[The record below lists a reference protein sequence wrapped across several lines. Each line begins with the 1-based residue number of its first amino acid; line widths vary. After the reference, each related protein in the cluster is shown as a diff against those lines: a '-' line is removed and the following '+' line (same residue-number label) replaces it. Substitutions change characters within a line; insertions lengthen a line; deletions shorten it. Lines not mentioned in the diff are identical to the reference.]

1 MEFIMTKIKYLLG
14 CAVAT
19 LSIFACQSE
28 PSEPSELLYY
38 GFTHIDPVTETVT
51 PNSWVVIQ
59 GELILEMGSGKRPQ
73 GHDKQSVDMTGRYAL
88 PGFIDAHAHI
98 TAGPH
103 KVALHDGAPML
114 TMESKDD
121 ITQFNAR
128 TALAFGI
135 TTARNPGASTAANY
149 EYDQNIKNGNWI
161 GPEVFHAGSILQP
174 LPFGG
179 SAFAHPKTP
188 EEWDAEARHQADMG
202 MKYFKLYVS
211 LTEDE
216 IAQGIKAAHKAGLKA
231 IAHLDNV
238 SWEKAAE
245 LGIDGLEHALPT
257 SPELLE
263 PDAKAAYLAEAG
275 QNSTFMYRWFEQVDF
290 SSPNFQK
297 LVTGLVENQVEL
309 NFNFGVNYITYNGDK
324 ISELHKDW
332 NVYFHPETLAAV
344 ESLRAMSMAGWTP
357 EDYMRARAAFP
368 KVLEFGKVLYD
379 AGLPIMI
386 GTDGPG
392 GTPYYALEM
401 GFHVQAGI
409 PAWEV
414 LRMATSSTAKI
425 LEISDRT
432 GQIQA
437 GFEAD
442 IVFLNANP
450 LDDMENIAMVDTT
463 LSNGK
468 AYSFSDL
475 AEVVD

>member
-1 MEFIMTKIKYLLG
+1 MTKIKYLLG
-14 CAVAT
+14 SGLAA
-19 LSIFACQSE
+19 LSLMACQSE
-28 PSEPSELLYY
+28 PSQKPGSLYY
-38 GFTHIDPVTETVT
+38 GFTHIDPAAETVT
-51 PNSWVVIQ
+51 PNSWVVIE
-59 GELILEMGSGKRPQ
+59 GELISEVGSGKRPGGQ
-73 GHDKQSVDMTGRYAL
+73 YEKSVDMTGRYAL

-103 KVALHDGAPML
+103 KVALQDGAPML
-114 TMESKDD
+114 TMESRDD

-149 EYDQNIKNGNWI
+149 EYDQNIKSGNWI

-179 SAFAHPKTP
+179 SAFVHPKTP
-188 EEWDAEARHQADMG
+188 EEWDAEAKHQADMG

-211 LTEDE
+211 LTEAE
-216 IAQGIKAAHKAGLKA
+216 VAQGIAAAHKAGLKA

-257 SPELLE
+257 SPDLLE
-263 PDAKAAYLAEAG
+263 AEAREIYLAESG
-275 QNSTFMYRWFEQVDF
+275 QDSTFMYRWFEQVDYN
-290 SSPNFQK
+290 SPNFQN
-297 LVTGLVENQVEL
+297 LVTSLVENQVEL
-309 NFNFGVNYITYNGDK
+309 NFNFGVNYITHNGDK

-332 NVYFHPETLAAV
+332 NIYFHPETLAAV
-344 ESLRAMSMAGWTP
+344 ETLRAMSMAGWTP
-357 EDYMRARAAFP
+357 EDYTRARAVFP
-368 KVLEFGKVLYD
+368 KVLEFGKVLHD

-401 GFHVQAGI
+401 DFHVQAGI
-409 PAWEV
+409 PKWEV
-414 LRMATSSTAKI
+414 LRMAGPSTADI
-425 LEISDRT
+425 LEISKRT
-432 GQIQA
+432 GQIKP
-437 GFEAD
+437 GLEAD
-442 IVFLNANP
+442 MVFLKANP
-450 LDDMENIAMVDTT
+450 LDDMRNIALVDTT

-468 AYSFSDL
+468 AYAFSDWG
-475 AEVVD
+475 AEIQNVR

>member
-1 MEFIMTKIKYLLG
+1 MTKIKYLLG
-14 CAVAT
+14 CGVAA
-19 LSIFACQSE
+19 LSLMACQSE
-28 PSEPSELLYY
+28 PSGMLYY
-38 GFTHIDPVTETVT
+38 GFTHIDPVAETVT
-51 PNSWVVIQ
+51 PKSWV
-59 GELILEMGSGKRPQ
+59 LIDGDLISDMGSGKLPN
-73 GHDKQSVDMTGRYAL
+73 GKYEQSIDMTGRYAL
-88 PGFIDAHAHI
+88 PGFIDTHAHI

-103 KVALHDGAPML
+103 KVELQDSAPML
-114 TMESKDD
+114 TMESQDD

-128 TALAFGI
+128 AALAFGI

-149 EYDQNIKNGNWI
+149 EYDQNIKNGIWI

-188 EEWDAEARHQADMG
+188 ETWEAEARHQAEMG

-216 IAQGIKAAHKAGLKA
+216 IEQGINAAHKAGLKA
-231 IAHLDNV
+231 IAHLDTV
-238 SWEKAAE
+238 SWEKAAQ

-257 SPELLE
+257 SPDLLE
-263 PDAKAAYLAEAG
+263 PEARAAYLAEGG
-275 QNSTFMYRWFEQVDF
+275 QDSTFMYRWFEQVDY
-290 SSPNFQK
+290 SSPNFK
-297 LVTGLVENQVEL
+297 RLVTSLADNQVEL

-324 ISELHKDW
+324 ISEMHKDW

-344 ESLRAMSMAGWTP
+344 ETLRAMSMAGWTSQ
-357 EDYMRARAAFP
+357 DYTRARDAFP
-368 KVLEFGKVLYD
+368 KVLEFGKVLHD

-401 GFHVQAGI
+401 DFHVQAGI

-414 LRMATSSTAKI
+414 LRMAGASTADI

-432 GQIQA
+432 GQIRP
-437 GFEAD
+437 GLEAD
-442 IVFLNANP
+442 IVFLEANP
-450 LDDMENIAMVDTT
+450 LDNMRNIAKVDTT
-463 LSNGK
+463 VSNGK
-468 AYSFSDL
+468 AYAFSDL
-475 AEVVD
+475 IETVE